1 MSITLNLGGA
11 RSGKGAFAEQRIGF
25 FIMLA
30 LTLLCSAAWAN
41 LTVTDDAGRTV
52 TLQAPAK
59 RILSLAPH
67 VTELLYAAG
76 AGDLIVG
83 TVEYSD
89 FPEAATKI
97 PRIGNHD
104 SLDLERIVAL
114 KPDLVVV
121 WLNGNSQKQLDR
133 LLSFGIPVF
142 YNEPTKLDHIP
153 RSIETLGTLTG
164 TSTQAHATAA
174 AFRSKIEALRSRYA
188 NRAPVS
194 LFYQVWSKPL
204 TTLNGQHLVADV
216 ISLCGGKSLFANLKP
231 KAPAVAMEA
240 VIDADPEAIIS
251 TSVLK
256 DGLELWAKWPR
267 MRAVKN
273 GHLYSIDGNIINRHG
288 PRIAEGAQRL
298 CEILDAVRKQRLAQA
313 KT

>member
-1 MSITLNLGGA
+1 MLRLFTT
-11 RSGKGAFAEQRIGF
+11 
-25 FIMLA
+25 LA
-30 LTLLCSAAWAN
+30 LTLLCSTAWAN
-41 LTVTDDAGRTV
+41 ITVIDDAGKTV
-52 TLQAPAK
+52 TLRSPAK

-67 VTELLYAAG
+67 VTELLFAAG

-89 FPEAATKI
+89 FPEAARKI

-121 WLNGNSQKQLDR
+121 WLSGNSQKQLDR
-133 LLSFGIPVF
+133 LLALGIPAF
-142 YNEPTKLDHIP
+142 HNEPTRLDHIP
-153 RSIETLGTLTG
+153 RAIETLGTLAG
-164 TSTQAHATAA
+164 TSLQAHATAV
-174 AFRSKIEALRSRYA
+174 AFRSRIDALRSRYA
-188 NRAPVS
+188 NRMPVS

-216 ISLCGGKSLFANLKP
+216 ISLCGGKPLFADLKP
-231 KAPAVAMEA
+231 KAPVVAMEA
-240 VIDADPEAIIS
+240 VIEADPEAIVS
-251 TSVLK
+251 TSLLQ

-273 GHLYSIDGNIINRHG
+273 GHLFAMDGNLINRHG
-288 PRIAEGAQRL
+288 LRIADGAERM
-298 CEILDAVRKQRLAQA
+298 CEILEAVRKQRLGQPRNGG
-313 KT
+313 

>member
-1 MSITLNLGGA
+1 MRLIAT
-11 RSGKGAFAEQRIGF
+11 
-25 FIMLA
+25 LA
-30 LTLLCSAAWAN
+30 LTLLCGAAFAN
-41 LTVTDDAGRTV
+41 ITVTDDAGKTV
-52 TLQAPAK
+52 TLKAPAK

-89 FPEAATKI
+89 FPEAAKKI
-97 PRIGNHD
+97 PRVGSHN

-114 KPDLVVV
+114 KPDLIVI
-121 WLNGNSQKQLDR
+121 WLHGNSQKQLDR
-133 LLSFGIPVF
+133 LLELGIPAF

-164 TSTQAHATAA
+164 TGSEARAA
-174 AFRSKIEALRSRYA
+174 ASAFRTKVETLRTRYA

-216 ISLCGGKSLFANLKP
+216 IGLCGGKSLFADLKP

-240 VIDADPEAIIS
+240 VIEADPEAIVS
-251 TSVLK
+251 TSILK

-273 GHLYSIDGNIINRHG
+273 GHLFAMDGNIINRHG
-288 PRIAEGAQRL
+288 PRITDGAEKL
-298 CEILDAVRKQRLAQA
+298 CEILESVRQQRSGAGA
-313 KT
+313 KK

>member
-1 MSITLNLGGA
+1 MNRLIAS
-11 RSGKGAFAEQRIGF
+11 
-25 FIMLA
+25 LA
-30 LTLLCSAAWAN
+30 LAMLCSTAAAN
-41 LTVTDDAGRTV
+41 ITVTDDAGKPV
-52 TLQAPAK
+52 TLTAPAK

-89 FPEAATKI
+89 FPEAAKKI
-97 PRIGNHD
+97 LRIGSHNA
-104 SLDLERIVAL
+104 LDLERIVAL
-114 KPDLVVV
+114 KPDLIVI
-121 WLNGNSQKQLDR
+121 WLHGNSQKQLDR
-133 LLSFGIPVF
+133 LLELGIPAF

-153 RSIETLGTLTG
+153 HSIETLGTLTG
-164 TSTQAHATAA
+164 TSTQARAAAA
-174 AFRSKIEALRSRYA
+174 AFRAKVDSLRARYA

-216 ISLCGGKSLFANLKP
+216 IALCGGKSLFAGLKS

-240 VIDADPEAIIS
+240 VIEADPEAIVS
-251 TSVLK
+251 TSILK

-273 GHLYSIDGNIINRHG
+273 GHLFAMDGNIINRHG
-288 PRIAEGAQRL
+288 PRITDGAEKL
-298 CEILDAVRKQRLAQA
+298 CDILETVRQHHTGTEA
-313 KT
+313 KK

>member
-1 MSITLNLGGA
+1 MIRLFTT
-11 RSGKGAFAEQRIGF
+11 
-25 FIMLA
+25 LA
-30 LTLLCSAAWAN
+30 LTLLCGAAWAN
-41 LTVTDDAGRTV
+41 ITVTDDAGK
-52 TLQAPAK
+52 TLTLKTPAK

-89 FPEAATKI
+89 FPEAAKKI
-97 PRIGNHD
+97 PRVGSHT

-114 KPDLVVV
+114 KPDLIVI
-121 WLNGNSQKQLDR
+121 WLHGNAQKQLDR
-133 LLSFGIPVF
+133 LLELGIPAF
-142 YNEPTKLDHIP
+142 YNEPTRLDHIP

-164 TSTQAHATAA
+164 TSTQARAAAA
-174 AFRSKIEALRSRYA
+174 AFRTKMEALRTRYA

-216 ISLCGGKSLFANLKP
+216 IGLCGGKSLFADLKP

-240 VIDADPEAIIS
+240 VIEADPEAIVS
-251 TSVLK
+251 TSFLK

-273 GHLYSIDGNIINRHG
+273 GHLFAMDGNIINRHG
-288 PRIAEGAQRL
+288 PRITDGAEKL
-298 CEILDAVRKQRLAQA
+298 CEILESVRQHRSGTEA
-313 KT
+313 KK

>member
-1 MSITLNLGGA
+1 MPIILTLSGA
-11 RSGKGAFAEQRIGF
+11 HSRHSNSARLLRRLFTT
-25 FIMLA
+25 LA
-30 LTLLCSAAWAN
+30 LMLLCGASWAHIS
-41 LTVTDDAGRTV
+41 VTDDAGKTV

-76 AGDLIVG
+76 AGHLIVG

-89 FPEAATKI
+89 FPEAARKI

-133 LLSFGIPVF
+133 LLGFGIPVF
-142 YNEPTKLDHIP
+142 YSEPTKLDHIP
-153 RSIETLGTLTG
+153 RSIEALGTLTG
-164 TSTQAHATAA
+164 TSTQARASAA
-174 AFRSKIEALRSRYA
+174 AFRSKVESLRTRYV

-216 ISLCGGKSLFANLKP
+216 ISLCGGKSLFADLKP

-240 VIDADPEAIIS
+240 VIEADPEAIVS
-251 TSVLK
+251 TSILK
-256 DGLELWAKWPR
+256 DGLELWNKWPR

-273 GHLYSIDGNIINRHG
+273 GHLYAIDGNIINRHG
-288 PRIAEGAQRL
+288 PRISEGAERL
-298 CEILDAVRKQRLAQA
+298 CEFLETVRNQRVARP

>member
-1 MSITLNLGGA
+1 MSIILTLSGA
-11 RSGKGAFAEQRIGF
+11 HLRNSYFAKLLMRF
-25 FIMLA
+25 FTALA
-30 LTLLCSAAWAN
+30 LMLICGASWAN
-41 LTVTDDAGRTV
+41 ITVTDNAGKTV
-52 TLQAPAK
+52 TLKAPAK

-76 AGDLIVG
+76 AGHLIVG
-83 TVEYSD
+83 TVEFSD
-89 FPEAATKI
+89 FPEAARKI

-133 LLSFGIPVF
+133 LLGFGIPVF
-142 YNEPTKLDHIP
+142 YSEPTKLDHIP

-164 TSTQAHATAA
+164 TTTQAQATAA
-174 AFRSKIEALRSRYA
+174 SFRSKVDSLRSRYA

-216 ISLCGGKSLFANLKP
+216 ISLCGGKSLFADLKP

-240 VIDADPEAIIS
+240 VIEADPEAIVS
-251 TSVLK
+251 TSLLK

-273 GHLYSIDGNIINRHG
+273 GHLYSVDGNIINRHG
-288 PRIAEGAQRL
+288 PRITEGAERL
-298 CEILDAVRKQRLAQA
+298 CEILETVRSQRVAQA

>member
-1 MSITLNLGGA
+1 MSITLNFGGA
-11 RSGKGAFAEQRIGF
+11 RSTKSAFADQLIRF
-25 FIMLA
+25 LTTFA
-30 LTLLCSAAWAN
+30 LSLVCSTGWAN
-41 LTVTDDAGRTV
+41 ITVTDDAAKTV
-52 TLQAPAK
+52 TLKAPAK

-89 FPEAATKI
+89 FPEAARKI

-133 LLSFGIPVF
+133 LLGFGIPVF
-142 YNEPTKLDHIP
+142 YSEPTKLDHIP

-164 TSTQAHATAA
+164 TSTQAHATAT

-188 NRAPVS
+188 NRVPVS

-204 TTLNGQHLVADV
+204 NTLNGQHLVADV
-216 ISLCGGKSLFANLKP
+216 ISLCGGKSLFADPKP

-251 TSVLK
+251 TSGLK

-267 MRAVKN
+267 MRAVRN

-288 PRIAEGAQRL
+288 PRIAEGAERL
-298 CEILDAVRKQRLAQA
+298 CEILETVRKQRLARA